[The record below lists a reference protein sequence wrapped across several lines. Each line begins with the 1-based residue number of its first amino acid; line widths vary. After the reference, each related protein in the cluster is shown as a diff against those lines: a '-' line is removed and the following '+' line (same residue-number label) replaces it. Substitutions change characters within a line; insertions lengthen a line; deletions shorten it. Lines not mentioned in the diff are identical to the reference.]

1 VDYGIRE
8 GHRPLHREAAA
19 VNPAPEPYHRNV
31 LSPEPRATLWRA
43 RAPAGTTVLVIEGH
57 APQRQ
62 SLAATL
68 RSEGYAVVAVNT
80 LDEGLACLRTGDV
93 DLVLLDMMLPAVGG
107 WHCLDRLRMDPSLA
121 SPLPA
126 VIATGV
132 ALAREWALSFGCASF
147 LAEPV
152 RPKALLKEVRR
163 YLADRR

>member
-1 VDYGIRE
+1 
-8 GHRPLHREAAA
+8 
-19 VNPAPEPYHRNV
+19 
-31 LSPEPRATLWRA
+31 
-43 RAPAGTTVLVIEGH
+43 VLVIEGH
-57 APQRQ
+57 AGGREG
-62 SLAATL
+62 LAAAL
-68 RSEGYAVVAVNT
+68 RAEGHAVVAVNAI
-80 LDEGLACLRTGDV
+80 DEALACLRGGDV
-93 DLVLLDMMLPAVGG
+93 DLVLLDMMLPAMGG

-132 ALAREWALSFGCASF
+132 ALAREWAMSVGCASF